1 MAGEIAQQMRI
12 IQEVVS
18 QLDIRRSDNN
28 PLVKNNFSII
38 LIYCFIEN

>member
-28 PLVKNNFSII
+28 PLVSINFCNDINFY
-38 LIYCFIEN
+38 L